1 MSYLDTIV
9 ANKIE
14 ELKAL
19 KAQYNES
26 YWERQPFFSRKCN
39 SMRKSLE
46 LSDTGIISEF
56 KRKSPSKGYIK
67 EEADPSVIIPGY
79 EGNGASGVSILQD
92 KKFFAGGYEDMLAVR
107 SKVNLPLLFKEFI
120 VDEYQ
125 LTMAKGCGADIVLL
139 IASVLSTDECMRLAR
154 KAHELG
160 METLLE
166 LHENGETDHIDENID
181 VVGINNRNLKTFEV
195 DLEASIRLCHE
206 IPDDFLKISESG
218 ISMPDTVAMLRKE
231 GFRGFLMGENFM
243 KTENPPLSL
252 KRFIEQVKHLQNQ

>member
-1 MSYLDTIV
+1 MSYLDTII
-9 ANKIE
+9 ANKRE

-79 EGNGASGVSILQD
+79 EENGASGVSILQD

-218 ISMPDTVAMLRKE
+218 ISMPDTVVMLRKE

>member
-79 EGNGASGVSILQD
+79 EENGASGVSILQD

-154 KAHELG
+154 KTHELG

>member
-9 ANKIE
+9 ANKRE

-19 KAQYNES
+19 KVQYNES

-79 EGNGASGVSILQD
+79 EENGASGVSILQD